1 MIKVI
6 VIFLCIWYTNPGI
19 SQMGAGRNETSG
31 NTNFSGRH
39 CRGTNGLCS
48 INNDKNRDSTNTI
61 ITYHTN
67 TITFTIDRSLISSIE
82 ETQIVGRPIL
92 DSDIK
97 TILFFTMGDDFTF
110 SNTLVSHLKIPSQT
124 IVIKKGYYPVYVTK
138 ENLIITFK
146 L

>member
-1 MIKVI
+1 MKKILF
-6 VIFLCIWYTNPGI
+6 FLCCICYSVFGI
-19 SQMGAGRNETSG
+19 GQNTTSG

-48 INNDKNRDSTNTI
+48 INNDKNGDSTNTI

-67 TITFTIDRSLISSIE
+67 TITFTVDRSLISSIE

-92 DSDIK
+92 NSDIK
-97 TILFFTMGDDFTF
+97 TILFFTMDNDFTF